1 MGSVLVERTLAEHK
15 RTRLIFNLI
24 KQTIVG
30 LFDQC
35 MELDRKY
42 ATFTFKLKKSDFKSH
57 WAKVAKLL
65 QPFYKFSIELSMCES
80 VSRQT
85 VFLTDFHFYVLW
97 TYNIQ
102 LSWLSKNTIVCI
114 FETFIWTWIHWK
126 VPSKHE
132 ALPFSRFERYSK
144 KQKQTNKQNFC
155 PFFFFSTFPME
166 HHNV

>member
-80 VSRQT
+80 VSLQT
-85 VFLTDFHFYVLW
+85 IFLTDFHYSMFYGL
-97 TYNIQ
+97 TISSCHGFLKTQ
-102 LSWLSKNTIVCI
+102 LCSFLKLLFKREYIERSHLNMKLCH
-114 FETFIWTWIHWK
+114 FH
-126 VPSKHE
+126 
-132 ALPFSRFERYSK
+132 ALKRYSK
-144 KQKQTNKQNFC
+144 KQKQNKNKQTN
-155 PFFFFSTFPME
+155 
-166 HHNV
+166 N